1 VNRKLQ
7 FQTEWVLKKQQSL
20 HQPQLRL
27 AVSRAFN
34 FLSSSW
40 LQLPLP
46 SIMEL
51 SADKFLFKLS
61 QPKDLKENLD
71 QLDQQDRKV
80 HRDHLVNVGMME

>member
-1 VNRKLQ
+1 
-7 FQTEWVLKKQQSL
+7 
-20 HQPQLRL
+20 
-27 AVSRAFN
+27 
-34 FLSSSW
+34 
-40 LQLPLP
+40 
-46 SIMEL
+46 MEL